1 MGEEEE
7 CKPMFQKDGMVGSG
21 SPTLELLCR
30 STLKSSVNVD
40 ASPKRV
46 LWHPCSGHRSFFVSE
61 IVSGKYPKE
70 TLSNIKMFFFI
81 VGVREV
87 LFERSGFYLTKLNL
101 FKKQILFYSFL

>member
-1 MGEEEE
+1 
-7 CKPMFQKDGMVGSG
+7 MFQKDGMVGSG

-30 STLKSSVNVD
+30 LTIKLSVNVD

-46 LWHPCSGHRSFFVSE
+46 LWQPCSGHCSFFVSE

-87 LFERSGFYLTKLNL
+87 LFERSVFYLTKLDL
-101 FKKQILFYSFL
+101 FIKKILLCNFFMTLLL